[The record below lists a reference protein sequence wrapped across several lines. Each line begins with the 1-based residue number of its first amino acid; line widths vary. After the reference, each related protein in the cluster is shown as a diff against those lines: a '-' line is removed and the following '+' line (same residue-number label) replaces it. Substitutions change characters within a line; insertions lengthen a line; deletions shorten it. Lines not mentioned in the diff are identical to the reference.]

1 MSLADHED
9 HIRKA
14 YYIAVVVTWSMI
26 LYLTVDL
33 HRKSEHAEKKALAKM
48 RIRQIQKR
56 FALITKLKAATKGN
70 DE

>member
-26 LYLTVDL
+26 LYLTGDL
-33 HRKSEHAEKKALAKM
+33 HRKSDHAEKESSCENENTSDSN
-48 RIRQIQKR
+48 RGCSVHQIES
-56 FALITKLKAATKGN
+56 GN
-70 DE
+70 KS